1 MNLKAIIVSVLFLG
15 FWPFMSHAQ
24 SSPVLRADVN
34 IEADIIST
42 IELITVNNIRL
53 RNFQPEQGE
62 VYISPVENPYAGHL
76 VAIGIANADIR
87 IEYLPQRILTQPEGD
102 GVIVFNYQIAGSTI
116 DNQITSE
123 LLLNDNRNFQFNEQG
138 RFYLWIGGTVD
149 VSQAKPGSYQGEFTI
164 EIEYI

>member
-1 MNLKAIIVSVLFLG
+1 MNAKAIIVSVLFLG
-15 FWPFMSHAQ
+15 FWPFMSYAQ
-24 SSPVLRADVN
+24 SNSGVS
-34 IEADIIST
+34 ADISVEASILSS

-87 IEYLPQRILTQPEGD
+87 IEYLPERILTQPDGD
-102 GVIVFNYQIAGSTI
+102 GVITFNYQIAGSDI

-123 LLLNDNRNFQFNEQG
+123 LLLNDNRNFQFNNEG